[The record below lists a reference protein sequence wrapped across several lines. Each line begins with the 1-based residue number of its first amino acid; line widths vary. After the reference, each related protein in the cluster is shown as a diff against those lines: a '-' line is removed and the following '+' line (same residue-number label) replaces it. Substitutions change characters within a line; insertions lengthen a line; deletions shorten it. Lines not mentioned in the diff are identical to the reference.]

1 MIDFFFIFMILMG
14 CFAFTILGLAGKLH
28 FEKKRKGK
36 GDGGW

>member
-14 CFAFTILGLAGKLH
+14 FFAFTILGLAGKLH
-28 FEKKRKGK
+28 FEKKKKGK